1 MKITYIVS
9 KFPKLSETFV
19 LGQITDLID
28 RGHDVEIISIEKPT
42 DETVHEEVNRYNL
55 LEKTHYIKKS
65 PSILG
70 FELNDKILSSLI
82 FTDLIHA
89 HFAANPASWALKISR
104 LFDIPFVFTTH
115 AYDIYINPD
124 VESLREK
131 FESAR
136 KVITISEYNKDY
148 LLNLL
153 GREFEEKIEVI
164 RCGIDLNK
172 FKYSHR
178 TPKDIINIL
187 FVGRLVEKKG
197 LSYAIDT
204 VNQVLREH
212 QNIELR
218 MIGDGPLENE
228 TYDLIN
234 KLNLNEKIVLLGPQ
248 THSRILKE
256 MEDAD
261 IFFLPSLTAEN
272 GDREGIPVSIM
283 EAQATGLP
291 VVSTTH
297 TGIPELVL
305 DGQSGFLVPEKDTE
319 AMAEKLKELIV
330 NSELRINMGKL
341 GRSQVESNYDRKK
354 EIDQLDN
361 LFRSVCKDK
370 TLVSDMSK
378 HEQNTI
384 RQRLEKVGDQL
395 KNLDIEINQKNKESE
410 QLNKKIKEKD
420 RELQQK
426 SNEIEQKK
434 QEVQHKNQEVQH
446 KNQEIHRKD
455 NELSKKL
462 GEIKLKEKE
471 ITDRNNE
478 IHKRDEQV
486 AHLEKRLDIIQ
497 SKLAYR
503 LYIKISSILNGI
515 RNIAKL

>member
-42 DETVHEEVNRYNL
+42 DETVHEEVNKYNL
-55 LEKTHYIKKS
+55 LEKIHYINKS

-89 HFAANPASWALKISR
+89 HFAANPASWALKISQ

-131 FESAR
+131 FKSAR

-148 LLNLL
+148 LQNLL
-153 GREFEEKIEVI
+153 GQEFDEKIEVI

-172 FKYSHR
+172 FKHIQR
-178 TPKDIINIL
+178 TPKDIIKIL
-187 FVGRLVEKKG
+187 FVGRFVEKKG
-197 LSYAIDT
+197 ASYAIETIDR
-204 VNQVLREH
+204 LLKESH
-212 QNIELR
+212 NIELR
-218 MIGDGPLENE
+218 MIGDGPLINE
-228 TYDLIN
+228 VNDLI
-234 KLNLNEKIVLLGPQ
+234 KELNLNEKIVLLGAQP
-248 THSRILKE
+248 HSRVLKE
-256 MEDAD
+256 MEEAD

-291 VVSTTH
+291 IVSTIH

-305 DGQSGFLVPEKDTE
+305 DGKTGFLVAEKDTT
-319 AMAEKLKELIV
+319 AMAERLKELAI
-330 NSELRINMGKL
+330 NPELRINMGKS
-341 GRSQVESNYDRKK
+341 GRSQVESIYDREK
-354 EIDQLDN
+354 EIDQLDK

-370 TLVSDMSK
+370 TLVSEMSESELK
-378 HEQNTI
+378 TI
-384 RQRLEKVGDQL
+384 RQRIGKVGDQL
-395 KNLDIEINQKNKESE
+395 KKLDTEIRQKNIESE
-410 QLNKKIKEKD
+410 QLHKDRIQKD
-420 RELQQK
+420 RELQQRNK
-426 SNEIEQKK
+426 ELQQRNKEI
-434 QEVQHKNQEVQH
+434 QHKD
-446 KNQEIHRKD
+446 K
-455 NELSKKL
+455 ELSQKL
-462 GEIKLKEKE
+462 GEIKQKERELTEK
-471 ITDRNNE
+471 NNE

-486 AHLEKRLDIIQ
+486 AHLEKRLDTIQ
-497 SKLAYR
+497 SKMAYK
-503 LYIKISSILNGI
+503 LYIKMSRILSRI
-515 RNIAKL
+515 RNFAKLLL

>member
-42 DETVHEEVNRYNL
+42 DEAIHEEVNKYNL
-55 LEKTHYIKKS
+55 LEKTHYINKS

-89 HFAANPASWALKISR
+89 HFAANPASWALKISQ
-104 LFDIPFVFTTH
+104 LFDIPFIFTTH
-115 AYDIYINPD
+115 AYDIYINTD
-124 VESLREK
+124 VESLKEK
-131 FESAR
+131 FEIAK
-136 KVITISEYNKDY
+136 KVITISDYNKDY

-153 GREFEEKIEVI
+153 GQEFDEKIEVI

-172 FKYSHR
+172 FKHIQR
-178 TPKDIINIL
+178 TPKDIIKIL
-187 FVGRLVEKKG
+187 FVGRFVEKKG
-197 LSYAIDT
+197 ASYAIETIDRILKESHN
-204 VNQVLREH
+204 V
-212 QNIELR
+212 ELR
-218 MIGDGPLENE
+218 MIGDGPLINE
-228 TYDLIN
+228 VNDLI
-234 KLNLNEKIVLLGPQ
+234 KELNLNEKIVLLGPQ

-370 TLVSDMSK
+370 TLVSDMSN

-384 RQRLEKVGDQL
+384 RQRVEKVGDQL
-395 KNLDIEINQKNKESE
+395 KNLAIEIKQKNKESE

-426 SNEIEQKK
+426 NIELQQKNIEI
-434 QEVQHKNQEVQH
+434 QEKNKEIQQ
-446 KNQEIHRKD
+446 KNQEIQQNDK
-455 NELSKKL
+455 ELT
-462 GEIKLKEKE
+462 EK
-471 ITDRNNE
+471 NNV
-478 IHKRDEQV
+478 IHKKGERI
-486 AHLEKRLDIIQ
+486 AHLEKRLDKIQ

-503 LYIKISSILNGI
+503 LYVKVAVFFHKIKQNI
-515 RNIAKL
+515 RNI

>member
-305 DGQSGFLVPEKDTE
+305 DGQSGFLVPEKDTK
-319 AMAEKLKELIV
+319 AMAAKLNELIV
-330 NSELRINMGKL
+330 NPELRINMGKL

-354 EIDQLDN
+354 EIDKLDN

-378 HEQNTI
+378 HEQNTL
-384 RQRLEKVGDQL
+384 RQRVEKVGDQL
-395 KNLDIEINQKNKESE
+395 KKLDSEIKQKNIESE
-410 QLNKKIKEKD
+410 QLHKDRKHKD
-420 RELQQK
+420 RELKQKNIEIQQRDNQIQQK
-426 SNEIEQKK
+426 I
-434 QEVQHKNQEVQH
+434 QEVQS
-446 KNQEIHRKD
+446 KD
-455 NELSKKL
+455 KELSQKL

-478 IHKRDEQV
+478 ILNQDKRI
-486 AHLEKRLDIIQ
+486 AHLQERLDTIQ
-497 SKLAYR
+497 SKLAYK
-503 LYIKISSILNGI
+503 LYIKTTVFFHKIKQ
-515 RNIAKL
+515 NIKNIKL